1 MTRHTPLLFASLLP
15 LACGPGSN
23 TADPGSTGDPTTTA
37 SETTATT
44 SPDVPTTTTPT
55 TTESTTTDDTP
66 TTDDTGPAPL
76 CVVTGLS
83 DLPGVNILFPEQDCV
98 FTLAEAAAG
107 LEFSY
112 EVVIDAPLA
121 DVTPFHS
128 DAGGCDSP
136 GPSGL
141 ITFPTVSGGDE
152 NYCLCDQGLCPGTVE
167 TIALAPGTFPD
178 TFAWTGVNWGGPS
191 DTNNPKGPPFPPGNY
206 LVTIIAQGTVGPEG
220 EPQPFQ
226 VQATLA
232 ITLVP

>member
-1 MTRHTPLLFASLLP
+1 MIRHTPLLFATLLP

-23 TADPGSTGDPTTTA
+23 TTDPGSTGDETTA
-37 SETTATT
+37 TTQTTATT
-44 SPDVPTTTTPT
+44 SPDLPTTTTPT
-55 TTESTTTDDTP
+55 TSESTPTESTAT
-66 TTDDTGPAPL
+66 TGPAPL
-76 CVVTGLS
+76 CEQTGLS
-83 DLPGVNILFPEQDCV
+83 DLPGVSILFPEQDCV

-141 ITFPTVSGGDE
+141 ITFFTIAGGDE

-178 TFAWTGVNWGGPS
+178 TIAWTGVNWGGPS

-220 EPQPFQ
+220 EAQPFQ